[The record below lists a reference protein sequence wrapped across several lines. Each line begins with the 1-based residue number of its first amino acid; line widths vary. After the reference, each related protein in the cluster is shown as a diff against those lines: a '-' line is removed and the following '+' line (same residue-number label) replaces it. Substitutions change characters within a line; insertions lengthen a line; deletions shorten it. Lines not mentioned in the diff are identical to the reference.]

1 MKSLLKY
8 MKAYRK
14 EVVLSPLFKLLEAI
28 FELFVPLVVAAI
40 IDVGIKDGNTAYI
53 AKCCGIMLIL
63 GIVGLLCAVSA
74 QFFAARAAVG
84 FAAKVKQKLFD
95 HIQKFSYTDLD
106 TLGTSS
112 LITNMT
118 SDINQV
124 QTGVNLVLRLFLRSP
139 VIVFGAMI
147 MAFTIDVRSA
157 IPFVVLIPALSIVVF
172 GIMLIT
178 IPLYKKVQTRLDKLL
193 GITRENL
200 NGVRVI
206 RAFNRRDAELKS
218 FRNANQSLNAIQVFV
233 GKISALMNPLT
244 FILVNGAIIL
254 LIRNGAIRVNEG
266 AISQG
271 ELIALYNYMSQ
282 ILIELVKLANLIIT
296 ITKATASG
304 NRIQAVL
311 EKAPEDNEG
320 HPEAAE
326 EKDAYAIR
334 FDRVSMTYK
343 NAGAESLS
351 NISFAVKPGQ
361 VLGVIGSTGSGKSTL
376 VNLIPRFYHASH
388 GTVTVSGKHVE
399 SYTEQALR
407 DKIGVVAQKNVLFK
421 GTVRS
426 NLCWGDQNATE
437 ETLTEAL
444 TVAQAYDFV
453 MEKPHG
459 LDAEVE
465 QGGKN
470 FSGGQRQRLCIAR
483 ALVKRPE
490 ILILDDSSSAL
501 DFATDANLRKAL
513 RALPYHPTTVIVS
526 QRTASIMHADVIVV
540 LDDGELVGVG
550 THDEL
555 LRSCP
560 VYLEIYE
567 SQFSGNGGEAK

>member
-1 MKSLLKY
+1 MKSLLQY
-8 MKAYRK
+8 LKAYKK

-40 IDVGIKDGNTAYI
+40 IDVGIKENDTSYI
-53 AKCCGIMLIL
+53 AACCGIMILLGVIGLI
-63 GIVGLLCAVSA
+63 CAISA

-84 FAAKVKQKLFD
+84 FSAKIKQVLFD

-118 SDINQV
+118 SDVNQV

-147 MAFTIDVRSA
+147 MAFTIDVKSA
-157 IPFVVLIPALSIVVF
+157 IPFVVLIPALSVVVF

-178 IPLYKKVQTRLDKLL
+178 IPLYKKVQQRLDKLL

-206 RAFNRRDAELKS
+206 RAFNRRDAEVEV
-218 FRNANQSLNAIQVFV
+218 FREANQSLNAIQVFV

-244 FILVNGAIIL
+244 FILVNGAIII
-254 LIRNGAIRVNEG
+254 LIRNGAFQVNTG
-266 AISQG
+266 VISQG

-282 ILIELVKLANLIIT
+282 ILVELVKLANLIIT

-311 EKAPEDNEG
+311 NEVPEKHKQTDFDED
-320 HPEAAE
+320 
-326 EKDAYAIR
+326 KTDACAIH
-334 FDRVSMTYK
+334 FENVSMTYK
-343 NAGAESLS
+343 HAGAESLS
-351 NISFAVKPGQ
+351 NISFSVAHGQ
-361 VLGVIGSTGSGKSTL
+361 TLGIIGSTGSGKSTL
-376 VNLIPRFYHASH
+376 VNLIPRFYPATD
-388 GTVTVSGKHVE
+388 GQITVDGKPID
-399 SYTEQALR
+399 SYTEQELR

-426 NLCWGDQNATE
+426 NLCWGDSTADE
-437 ETLTEAL
+437 AVLTEAL
-444 TVAQAYDFV
+444 TAAQAYDFV
-453 MEKPHG
+453 MDKPGG

-483 ALVKRPE
+483 ALVKRPD

-501 DFATDANLRKAL
+501 DFATDASLRKAI

-540 LDDGELVGVG
+540 LDDGELAGVG

-555 LRSCP
+555 MQSCP
-560 VYLEIYE
+560 VYLEIYQ
-567 SQFSGNGGEAK
+567 SQFSENGGVSK

>member
-1 MKSLLKY
+1 MKSLLQY
-8 MKAYRK
+8 LKAYKK
-14 EVVLSPLFKLLEAI
+14 EVILSPLFKLFEAI

-40 IDVGIKDGNTAYI
+40 IDVGIKENDTSYI
-53 AKCCGIMLIL
+53 VACCGIMILL
-63 GIVGLLCAVSA
+63 GIIGLICAVSA

-84 FAAKVKQKLFD
+84 FSAKIKQVLFD

-106 TLGTSS
+106 TLGTSP

-118 SDINQV
+118 SDVNQV

-147 MAFTIDVRSA
+147 MAFTIDVKSA
-157 IPFVVLIPALSIVVF
+157 IPFVVLIPALSVVVF

-178 IPLYKKVQTRLDKLL
+178 IPLYKKVQTRLDRLL

-206 RAFNRRDAELKS
+206 RAFNRRDAEVEA
-218 FRNANQSLNAIQVFV
+218 FREANQSLNTIQVFV

-254 LIRNGAIRVNEG
+254 LIRNGAFRVNTG
-266 AISQG
+266 VISQG

-282 ILIELVKLANLIIT
+282 ILVELVKLANLIIT

-304 NRIQAVL
+304 NRMQAVL
-311 EKAPEDNEG
+311 DMTPENHKQAAFDEDN
-320 HPEAAE
+320 A
-326 EKDAYAIR
+326 DSCAIR
-334 FDRVSMTYK
+334 FENVSMTYK

-351 NISFAVKPGQ
+351 NISFSIGHGQ
-361 VLGVIGSTGSGKSTL
+361 TLGIIGSTGSGKSTL
-376 VNLIPRFYHASH
+376 VNLIPRFYPATD
-388 GTVTVSGKHVE
+388 GQIIVDGKPID
-399 SYTEQALR
+399 SYTEQELR

-426 NLCWGDQNATE
+426 NLGWGDSTADE
-437 ETLTEAL
+437 AVLTEAL
-444 TVAQAYDFV
+444 TAAQAYEFV
-453 MEKPHG
+453 MDKSGG

-483 ALVKRPE
+483 ALVKRPD

-501 DFATDANLRKAL
+501 DFATDASLRKAI

-540 LDDGELVGVG
+540 LDDGELAGVG

-555 LRSCP
+555 MQSCP
-560 VYLEIYE
+560 VYLEIYQ
-567 SQFSGNGGEAK
+567 SQFSENGGETK

>member
-1 MKSLLKY
+1 MNSLLKHL
-8 MKAYRK
+8 KAYRK
-14 EVVLSPLFKLLEAI
+14 EVILSPLFKLLEAI
-28 FELFVPLVVAAI
+28 FELFIPLVVAAI
-40 IDVGIKDGNTAYI
+40 IDVGIYNRDTSYI
-53 AKCCGIMLIL
+53 VTCCGIMLLL
-63 GIVGLLCAVSA
+63 GIIGLICAISA

-84 FAAKVKQKLFD
+84 FAAKIKQTLFD
-95 HIQKFSYTDLD
+95 HIQRFSYTDLD

-147 MAFTIDVRSA
+147 MAFTIDFNSA

-178 IPLYKKVQTRLDKLL
+178 IPLYKKVQKRLDKLL

-206 RAFNRRDAELKS
+206 RAFNRRDAEVS
-218 FRNANQSLNAIQVFV
+218 AFHEANQSLNTIQVFV

-244 FILVNGAIIL
+244 FILVNGAIII
-254 LIRNGAIRVNEG
+254 LIQNGAFRVNSG
-266 AISQG
+266 VISQG

-311 EKAPEDNEG
+311 EQQPESMPSSPCEG
-320 HPEAAE
+320 ERSDTH
-326 EKDAYAIR
+326 AIC
-334 FDRVSMTYK
+334 FENVSMTYK

-351 NISFAVKPGQ
+351 GISFAVEHGQ
-361 VLGVIGSTGSGKSTL
+361 TLGIIGSTGSGKSTL
-376 VNLIPRFYHASH
+376 VNLIPRFYHAAA
-388 GTVTVSGKHVE
+388 GIITINGKPIE
-399 SYTEQALR
+399 SYSEQELR
-407 DKIGVVAQKNVLFK
+407 EKIGVVAQKNVLFK

-426 NLCWGDQNATE
+426 NLLWGDESATD

-444 TVAQAYDFV
+444 KTAQAYNFV
-453 MEKPHG
+453 MDKPGG

-483 ALVKRPE
+483 ALVKRPD

-501 DFATDANLRKAL
+501 DFATDAALRKAI
-513 RALPYHPTTVIVS
+513 RSLPYHPTTVIVS
-526 QRTASIMHADVIVV
+526 QRTASIMHSDVIVV

-555 LRSCP
+555 MQSCP
-560 VYLEIYE
+560 VYLEIYQ
-567 SQFSGNGGEAK
+567 SQFSGNGGENK

>member
-8 MKAYRK
+8 LRNYRK
-14 EVVLSPLFKLLEAI
+14 EVILSPLFKLLEAI

-40 IDVGIKDGNTAYI
+40 IDVGIKDNNTAYI
-53 AKCCGIMLIL
+53 VTCCGIMLLL
-63 GIVGLLCAVSA
+63 GVIGLICAISA

-84 FAAKVKQKLFD
+84 FSAKIKQSLFD
-95 HIQKFSYTDLD
+95 HIQNFSYTDLD

-118 SDINQV
+118 SDVNQV

-147 MAFTIDVRSA
+147 MAFTIDVKSA
-157 IPFVVLIPALSIVVF
+157 IPFVVLIPALSVVVF

-178 IPLYKKVQTRLDKLL
+178 IPLYKKVQARLDKLL

-206 RAFNRRDAELKS
+206 RAFNRRDAETET
-218 FRNANQSLNAIQVFV
+218 FREANQSLNTIQVFV

-244 FILVNGAIIL
+244 FILVNSAIIV
-254 LIRNGAIRVNEG
+254 LIRNGAFQVDSG
-266 AISQG
+266 VISQG

-282 ILIELVKLANLIIT
+282 ILVELVKLANLIIT

-311 EKAPEDNEG
+311 ERIPEEHSHIASAEG
-320 HPEAAE
+320 EA
-326 EKDAYAIR
+326 DSYAIR
-334 FDRVSMTYK
+334 FENVSMAYK

-351 NISFAVKPGQ
+351 NISFVVERGQ
-361 VLGVIGSTGSGKSTL
+361 TLGVIGSTGSGKSTL
-376 VNLIPRFYHASH
+376 VNLIPRFYPIASGQITIH
-388 GTVTVSGKHVE
+388 GKPID
-399 SYTEQALR
+399 SYSEQELR

-426 NLCWGDQNATE
+426 NLGWGDGNADE
-437 ETLTEAL
+437 AVLTQAL
-444 TVAQAYDFV
+444 KASQAYDFV
-453 MEKPHG
+453 MDKPGG

-483 ALVKRPE
+483 ALVKRPD

-501 DFATDANLRKAL
+501 DFATDASLRKAI
-513 RALPYHPTTVIVS
+513 RGLPYHPTTVIVS

-540 LDDGELVGVG
+540 LDDGELAGVG

-555 LRSCP
+555 MQSCP
-560 VYLEIYE
+560 VYIEIYQ
-567 SQFSGNGGEAK
+567 SQFSENGGETK

>member
-8 MKAYRK
+8 LGAYKK

-40 IDVGIKDGNTAYI
+40 IDKGIPIGDTSYI
-53 AKCCGIMLIL
+53 VICCLIMLAL
-63 GIVGLLCAVSA
+63 GIIGLVCAVCA

-84 FAAKVKQKLFD
+84 FGAKVKQTLFD
-95 HIQKFSYTDLD
+95 HIQTFSYTDID
-106 TLGTSS
+106 SLGTSS

-118 SDINQV
+118 SDVNQV

-147 MAFTIDVRSA
+147 MAFTVDFKAS

-206 RAFNRRDAELKS
+206 RAFNRQDVETEA
-218 FRNANQSLNAIQVFV
+218 FQDANQSLNKLQVFV

-244 FILVNGAIIL
+244 FVLVNGAIIA
-254 LIRNGAIRVNEG
+254 LIYGGALQVDSGNL
-266 AISQG
+266 SQG
-271 ELIALYNYMSQ
+271 ELIALYNYMTQ
-282 ILIELVKLANLIIT
+282 ILVELVKLANLIIT
-296 ITKATASG
+296 ITKATACG
-304 NRIQAVL
+304 NRIGAVL
-311 EKAPEDNEG
+311 EKQPERNPILETSDVE
-320 HPEAAE
+320 H
-326 EKDAYAIR
+326 YAIH
-334 FDRVSMTYK
+334 FENVSMTYK
-343 NAGAESLS
+343 NAGEESLS
-351 NISFAVKPGQ
+351 DISFAVEPGQ
-361 VLGVIGSTGSGKSTL
+361 TLGIIGSTGSGKTTL
-376 VNLIPRFYHASH
+376 VNLIPRFYHPSC
-388 GTVTVSGKHVE
+388 GIVSVGGKNVE
-399 SYTEQALR
+399 CYSEQELR

-421 GTVRS
+421 GSVRS
-426 NLCWGDQNATE
+426 NLMWGDGNADE
-437 ETLTEAL
+437 DLLIDAL
-444 TVAQAYDFV
+444 KTAQAYDFV
-453 MEKPHG
+453 MQKEGG

-501 DFATDANLRKAL
+501 DFATDASLRKAIREL
-513 RALPYHPTTVIVS
+513 SYHPTTVIVS

-540 LDDGELVGVG
+540 LDDGITVGVG
-550 THDEL
+550 THDQLME
-555 LRSCP
+555 SCP
-560 VYLEIYE
+560 VYAEIYHT
-567 SQFSGNGGEAK
+567 QFSGNGGDEQ

>member
-8 MKAYRK
+8 LKAYRK

-40 IDVGIKDGNTAYI
+40 IDVGIKDGDSSYI
-53 AKCCGIMLIL
+53 VKCCGIMLLL
-63 GIVGLLCAVSA
+63 GVIGLVCAVSA

-84 FAAKVKQKLFD
+84 FAAKIKQKLFD

-147 MAFTIDVRSA
+147 MAFTIDARSA
-157 IPFVVLIPALSIVVF
+157 VPFVVLIPALCVVVF

-178 IPLYKKVQTRLDKLL
+178 IPLYKKVQARLDKLL

-206 RAFNRRDAELKS
+206 RAFNRRDAEVES
-218 FRNANQSLNAIQVFV
+218 FKEANHSLNTIQVFV
-233 GKISALMNPLT
+233 GRISALMNPLT

-254 LIRNGAIRVNEG
+254 LINNGALRVNEG
-266 AISQG
+266 SISQG

-282 ILIELVKLANLIIT
+282 ILVELVKLANLIIT

-311 EKAPEDNEG
+311 DRSPEENVPHTEDNEATD
-320 HPEAAE
+320 P
-326 EKDAYAIR
+326 YAIC
-334 FDRVSMTYK
+334 FDSVSMTYK

-351 NISFAVKPGQ
+351 DISFAVKPGQ
-361 VLGVIGSTGSGKSTL
+361 ILGVIGSTGSGKSTL
-376 VNLIPRFYHASH
+376 VNLIPRFYHATR
-388 GTVTVSGKHVE
+388 GTVTVLGKPIE
-399 SYTEQALR
+399 GYTEEALR

-426 NLCWGDQNATE
+426 NLLWGNGAADDAR
-437 ETLTEAL
+437 LAEAL
-444 TVAQAYDFV
+444 TAAQAHDFI
-453 MEKPHG
+453 MEKEG
-459 LDAEVE
+459 LDTTVE

-483 ALVKRPE
+483 ALVKQPE

-501 DFATDANLRKAL
+501 DFATDAALRKAL

-550 THDEL
+550 THEEL
-555 LRSCP
+555 LASCP
-560 VYLEIYE
+560 VYLEIYQ
-567 SQFSGNGGEAK
+567 SQFSENGGEVK